1 MSAPLI
7 ESLEKLRGTPRDGA
21 LLRYSLGL
29 EYLKANDRSRAIAEL
44 REAVARDA
52 RYSAA
57 WKVLGR
63 ALAEDGRADE
73 ALDLGER
80 DEAITLTDAAA
91 IDAMAAFGEQRRC
104 KPRQHRS
111 RPEHDPGDAM
121 WFDEGRLDCMRRQ
134 YRRISTR
141 SD

>member
-29 EYLKANDRSRAIAEL
+29 EYLKAGDRSSAIAEL

-57 WKVLGR
+57 WKLLGR
-63 ALAEDGRADE
+63 ALAEDARPDE
-73 ALDLGER
+73 ALDAWTRGI
-80 DEAITLTDAAA
+80 EAARAKGDRQVEKEMTVFVRRLQK
-91 IDAMAAFGEQRRC
+91 QRN
-104 KPRQHRS
+104 
-111 RPEHDPGDAM
+111 A
-121 WFDEGRLDCMRRQ
+121 
-134 YRRISTR
+134 
-141 SD
+141 